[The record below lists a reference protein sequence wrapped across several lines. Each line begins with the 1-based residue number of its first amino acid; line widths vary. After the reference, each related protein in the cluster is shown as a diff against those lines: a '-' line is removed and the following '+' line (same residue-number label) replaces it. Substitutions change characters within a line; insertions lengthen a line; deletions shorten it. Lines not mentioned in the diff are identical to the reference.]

1 MVNSFLCDTVAMI
14 RYFFPLLFLSS
25 IGFNDPEYSFQAL
38 RTLSGAVV
46 GSADIAECLLTIDR
60 IEEGEDESWYREWL
74 ALAERVEQQ
83 AETSKARGDLL
94 SATQEY
100 RRASNYYRSAE
111 FFLHGNPKDPRILA
125 TWGKSRSCCRESIA
139 TAQLPVREVRI
150 PFEKTT
156 LPAYLSLVDETPRP
170 LLIAQTGFDGTA
182 EELYFHLADA
192 ARERG
197 YHLLVFEGP
206 GQGEVIRLQGIPF
219 RPDWERVITPVV
231 DYALS
236 LKEVDPDRIAL
247 LGASLGGLLI
257 SKGLAF
263 EGRVKVGISNCG
275 PFDFHKLC
283 MKGNIDE
290 EDLDNPEKAAQI
302 DLYIFQAMKSS
313 PTLRWAIQQGMYTF
327 KAATPSEWLKMTR
340 PYTLAPDVDKIRTKM
355 LVVDSEQDWQNQGQA
370 EELYKQLIGP
380 KTLLRFTKTEG
391 AVHHC
396 QVGAYSI
403 SNEQIFNWLQN
414 NL

>member
-1 MVNSFLCDTVAMI
+1 MV
-14 RYFFPLLFLSS
+14 RYFFSLLLLSS

-46 GSADIAECLLTIDR
+46 GTADIGECLNTIDR

-83 AETSKARGDLL
+83 AEASKARGDRL
-94 SATQEY
+94 SSAKEY

-111 FFLHGNPKDPRILA
+111 FFLHGNPKDPRILT

-139 TAQLPVREVRI
+139 AAQLPVREVRI
-150 PFEKTT
+150 PFEETT
-156 LPAYLSLVDETPRP
+156 LPAYLSLVDEGKTPRP

-182 EELYFHLADA
+182 EELYFNLADA

-236 LKEVDPDRIAL
+236 LKEVDPDRVAL
-247 LGASLGGLLI
+247 LGASLGGFLI
-257 SKGLAF
+257 SRGLAF
-263 EGRVKVGISNCG
+263 EGRVKIGISNCG

-283 MKGNIDE
+283 MQGGIDE
-290 EDLDNPEKAAQI
+290 SDLDNPEKAAKV
-302 DLYIFQAMKSS
+302 DAYIFQAMKSS

-327 KAATPSEWLKMTR
+327 RAATPSEWLKMTR
-340 PYTLAPDVDKIRTKM
+340 PYTLAPEVDKIRTKM

-370 EELYKQLIGP
+370 EKLYQQLIGP

-391 AVHHC
+391 AGQHC